1 MSQNAAQPGGE
12 PQGGTGTPGATGPQG
27 GTGRPDSEIG
37 DAWSAR
43 PQQPATSGGDGWVTG
58 GVTFAGVLLLCSGIL
73 AVLQGIAA
81 IAKNNV
87 YSNVGTY
94 TYEINLTGWGWIHV
108 VLGALVAVTGWGVLS
123 GASWARI
130 TGIVLASLSLI
141 AQFLFL
147 PYAPVW
153 AVVLMAID
161 VFVIWALAS
170 RQESASTAAH
180 RRAAPR

>member
-12 PQGGTGTPGATGPQG
+12 PQGGTGTPGD
-27 GTGRPDSEIG
+27 TGRPDSEIG
-37 DAWSAR
+37 DAWTAR
-43 PQQPATSGGDGWVTG
+43 PQHPASSGGDGWVTG

-81 IAKNNV
+81 IAKNDV
-87 YSNVGTY
+87 YSSVGTY
-94 TYEINLTGWGWIHV
+94 TYEINLTGWGWIHL
-108 VLGALVAVTGWGVLS
+108 VLGVLVAITGWGVLS

-141 AQFLFL
+141 TQFLFL
-147 PYAPVW
+147 PYAPFW

-170 RQESASTAAH
+170 RQESANTAAH
-180 RRAAPR
+180 RRTAHR